1 MSENCTHDCST
12 CKSNCSDRKSENSFL
27 AKQNDKSNVKKI
39 IGVVSGKGGV
49 GKSFV
54 TSCLSV
60 LFNKKGHKTAII
72 DTDITGPSIPRIFGL
87 NEKATSPD
95 GKYLLPIESR
105 TGIKTMSINYLLE
118 NDDDPVVWRGPVI
131 AGTVKQF
138 YTDVMWGDVDYMFV
152 DMPPGTG
159 DVPLTVFQSLPLS
172 GIIVV
177 TSPQELVSMIVRKA
191 VNMANM
197 MDIPVLALV
206 ENMSY
211 FKCPDCNKEYK
222 IFGESNIDNT
232 ANRYGIDTV
241 VKVPI
246 NPENAKLCDTG
257 FIESINASVFE
268 PIYNK
273 IVSIK

>member
-1 MSENCTHDCST
+1 
-12 CKSNCSDRKSENSFL
+12 
-27 AKQNDKSNVKKI
+27 
-39 IGVVSGKGGV
+39 
-49 GKSFV
+49 
-54 TSCLSV
+54 
-60 LFNKKGHKTAII
+60 
-72 DTDITGPSIPRIFGL
+72 
-87 NEKATSPD
+87 
-95 GKYLLPIESR
+95 
-105 TGIKTMSINYLLE
+105 
-118 NDDDPVVWRGPVI
+118 
-131 AGTVKQF
+131 
-138 YTDVMWGDVDYMFV
+138 
-152 DMPPGTG
+152 
-159 DVPLTVFQSLPLS
+159 
-172 GIIVV
+172 
-177 TSPQELVSMIVRKA
+177 MIVRKA